1 MKKLITAITLSILL
15 SLGTTFANAEGIL
28 VADRSAG
35 TCTSTTSAEK
45 DGIIVFGRDGIIVF
59 GRDGI
64 IVFGIA
70 AAISAVSDVIS
81 GDSAQPCS
89 SSRDGILVAD

>member
-1 MKKLITAITLSILL
+1 MKKTITAITLAMLL

-35 TCTSTTSAEK
+35 TCTSTDTAK
-45 DGIIVFGRDGIIVF
+45 DGIIIFNLVDFITSIFTAEDR
-59 GRDGI
+59 
-64 IVFGIA
+64 
-70 AAISAVSDVIS
+70 SAGCTD
-81 GDSAQPCS
+81 

>member
-1 MKKLITAITLSILL
+1 MKKTITAITLAMLL
-15 SLGTTFANAEGIL
+15 GLGTTFANAEGIL

-35 TCTSTTSAEK
+35 TCTSTDTTK

-70 AAISAVSDVIS
+70 AAMSAVSDVIS
-81 GDSAQPCS
+81 GDAAQPCS
-89 SSRDGILVAD
+89 ASRDGILVAD